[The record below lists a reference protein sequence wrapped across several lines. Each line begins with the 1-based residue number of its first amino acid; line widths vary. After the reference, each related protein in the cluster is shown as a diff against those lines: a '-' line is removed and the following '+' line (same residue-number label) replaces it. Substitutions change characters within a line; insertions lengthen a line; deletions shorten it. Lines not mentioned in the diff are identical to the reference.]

1 MRFFLDDER
10 FPPGDDWEQ
19 WHIERTAESAMSF
32 MEEHGCPSFI
42 SFDHDLG
49 AGLNG
54 YDLAH
59 WMVERDLDMRGAF
72 IPADFSFYVHSQNS
86 VGVVNIRSL
95 LDNYLKQR

>member
-1 MRFFLDDER
+1 MKLFLDDER
-10 FPPGDDWEQ
+10 FPPGDGEFWFIVRDVPEAITVMEQ
-19 WHIERTAESAMSF
+19 N
-32 MEEHGCPSFI
+32 GCPTFI

-49 AGLNG
+49 TELSG

-59 WMVERDLDMRGAF
+59 WMVERDLDQNGAF
-72 IPADFSFYVHSQNS
+72 IPVDFDFYVHSQNF